1 MYKNNIMEFSMS
13 LGNDRSVVMNN
24 FASQILHIQ
33 TPEDR
38 LRAFIG
44 NSMLLVS
51 FFKPENDECK
61 KSLHQLFHLLNVLMQ
76 DVETVQWTHPMDES
90 EGSKKIYEKLSDK
103 GDTEE
108 EDTEEEEAS
117 GEVSDKEEYKD
128 DYATTHTDVSS
139 CSEDE
144 DPEDYDFEND
154 NQNGNE
160 NDNQNG
166 NGKKEVLNDDDDIVP
181 NQFTKQFTKQ
191 IDEY

>member
-1 MYKNNIMEFSMS
+1 MMDFSIS

-33 TPEDR
+33 SPEDR

-51 FFKPENDECK
+51 FFKPENDDCK

-103 GDTEE
+103 
-108 EDTEEEEAS
+108 EDSGEEEEEGEDEVS
-117 GEVSDKEEYKD
+117 GEVSGVVSEREN

-144 DPEDYDFEND
+144 DPDDYDFDND
-154 NQNGNE
+154 NSNDNNNGN
-160 NDNQNG
+160 N
-166 NGKKEVLNDDDDIVP
+166 NGKSEMINDDDDIVP
-181 NQFTKQFTKQ
+181 HQVPKQVPNLS
-191 IDEY
+191 DEY